1 MITSLTEEAL
11 GEASNDTLELSLE
24 VLAESALLVDGGEQ
38 LRLISLEVSDEVG
51 LPAEDLADRNAVEE
65 TADTGKD
72 QRNHLVDSHR
82 GVLLLLEKL
91 GQLIWVSDTCF
102 SG

>member
-11 GEASNDTLELSLE
+11 GEASNDTLELGLE
-24 VLAESALLVDGGEQ
+24 VLAESTLLVDGGEQ
-38 LRLISLEVSDEVG
+38 LSLVGLEVSEEVR
-51 LPAEDLADRNAVEE
+51 LPGEDLADRNVVEE

-72 QRNHLVDSHR
+72 QRNHLVDGHG

-91 GQLIWVSDTCF
+91 GQLI
-102 SG
+102 